1 MPPTEHIPPVLER
14 LSFRR
19 ATYRTR
25 PVEVNVEFSTHE
37 QIIDTLEGPVVCH
50 IGDAIV
56 TGVKGER
63 HPQPVDKFDSK
74 YEPIQG
80 QQSHSNGRFTK
91 RITSVQAAQLHE
103 PLDIELSNG
112 RGALH
117 GRSGDWCIWYDAADL
132 SIVARDIFPELYES
146 NSISIYVE
154 LGGDLSAED
163 KYSALQVVHLLDVA
177 LRQSTIIFSEESP
190 NLTSAN
196 PIWFR
201 IVKSAISET
210 KIIPSLIEIPIG
222 TFISSDPKSGVMQQ
236 LKNAISGETAFG
248 FSVRKLLRILIPRG
262 VVDWLRKLLIPGRAK
277 DRQDSVG
284 QIICSQLAAVDDLN
298 VALVARWDG
307 NFPFFVEERNALS
320 EPLGLKKA
328 WRIGAIADNLAGE
341 YQDKWQG
348 LVFATTKQIA
358 AQSMWKRLLSVPHT
372 LVTLGLLAAVMLAA
386 FSELG
391 GNCDRNDPWS
401 FELCTSSA
409 WAHWAGPSFFL
420 VYLLALGL
428 AWLRYAHAKT
438 QQWEIRHQDYRLL
451 AESVRVLHVRTV
463 LGKSSC
469 VARDLPLAEPTN
481 SGWVRLALRS
491 VYFDV
496 HKAGLQTSEEEPE
509 QVERA
514 LATFVNDQMKYHEK
528 ILLERRKKAIDRL
541 TIASHLGFLLFIFIL
556 IVVIANVAREALL
569 QHAFLSSMMAHIAFI
584 LLVLG
589 LGSWGGLRKVLDT
602 FALEQ
607 EVQRGNLV
615 MSYLATADKLG
626 TRDAIL
632 ESANYFLEDQAH
644 WHALHR
650 SKPIE
655 AATGG

>member
-1 MPPTEHIPPVLER
+1 MPPITNTLPMLEK
-14 LSFRR
+14 LSLRK

-25 PVEVNVEFSTHE
+25 PVEVSVEFSDCE
-37 QIIDTLEGPVVCH
+37 QIIDTLEGPVVGH
-50 IGDAIV
+50 LGDAIV

-91 RITSVQAAQLHE
+91 RIKAVQAAQLHE

-117 GRSGDWCIWYDAADL
+117 GKSGDWCVWYDPADL

-146 NSISIYVE
+146 ISIPIYVE
-154 LGGDLSAED
+154 LGKDLLAGDKHSV
-163 KYSALQVVHLLDVA
+163 LQIVHSLDVA
-177 LRQSTIIFSEESP
+177 LKHTTIVFSEELP
-190 NLTSAN
+190 NSTVAN

-201 IVKSAISET
+201 VVKSAISKT
-210 KIIPSLIEIPIG
+210 KIVPSLIEIDFD
-222 TFISSDPKSGVMQQ
+222 TFISSDPKSGVIAQV
-236 LKNAISGETAFG
+236 KNAISGEAAFV
-248 FSVRKLLRILIPRG
+248 FSVRKLLRILSLG
-262 VVDWLRKLLIPGRAK
+262 GGEAG
-277 DRQDSVG
+277 QDSVSK
-284 QIICSQLAAVDDLN
+284 IICSQLAAVDNFNACLEAQWDDSFTYF
-298 VALVARWDG
+298 VAQRD
-307 NFPFFVEERNALS
+307 ALS

-328 WRIGAIADNLAGE
+328 WRIGAIADKLAGE

-348 LVFATTKQIA
+348 LVFATTKHIA
-358 AQSMWKRLLSVPHT
+358 EQSMLKRLLSVPHT

-391 GNCDRNDPWS
+391 GNCDRNDPLG
-401 FELCTSSA
+401 FELCASST
-409 WAHWAGPSFFL
+409 WAHSAGPAFFF
-420 VYLLALGL
+420 VYLIALGL
-428 AWLRYAHAKT
+428 AWFRYVHAKT
-438 QQWEIRHQDYRLL
+438 QQWEVRHQDYRLF
-451 AESVRVLHVRTV
+451 AESIRVLHARTV
-463 LGKSSC
+463 LGKPSC
-469 VARDLPLAEPTN
+469 VASDLPLAEPTD

-496 HKAGLQTSEEEPE
+496 HKAGLQTTDEEPM
-509 QVERA
+509 QVKRA
-514 LATFVNDQMKYHEK
+514 LTTFVKDQMNYHDK
-528 ILLERRKKAIDRL
+528 TLLERRKIAIKRL
-541 TIASHLGFLLFIFIL
+541 TSTSQFGFRLFIIVLMIL
-556 IVVIANVAREALL
+556 TANVGSEVLLHQAL
-569 QHAFLSSMMAHIAFI
+569 LSSMMDHVALI

-589 LGSWGGLRKVLDT
+589 LGSWGGMRKVMDT